1 MEITLN
7 DLVENNA
14 PDRFIFLFYKLNLK
28 DIDFENNK
36 EIHINYS
43 YDIIGKYILWFCN
56 KFKISF
62 IFKLKDSEM
71 TFKSGKL
78 INYKFF
84 NDQKIISNILYIHNE
99 KGLLIKREESISG
112 EVLEK
117 EYNEF
122 NVLICTKF
130 YNKYK
135 KHLNGFIK
143 KYNKFGKLICYE
155 NYDIY
160 YKEIWKYDENGKL
173 FTIISNNNNNTYPFT
188 IFNEFGRNFNN

>member
-1 MEITLN
+1 MKISLN

-14 PDRFIFLFYKLNLK
+14 SDRFIFLFHKLNLK
-28 DIDFENNK
+28 NIDFENDK
-36 EIHINYS
+36 EIHIDYS
-43 YDIIGKYILWFCN
+43 YDIIGKHILWFCN

-78 INYKFF
+78 VNYKLFE
-84 NDQKIISNILYIHNE
+84 DQKIICNITCIYNE
-99 KGLLIKREESISG
+99 KGLLIKRDDSISG
-112 EVLEK
+112 EVLKK

-143 KYNKFGKLICYE
+143 KYNRSGKLICYE
-155 NYDIY
+155 NYDIH
-160 YKEIWKYDENGKL
+160 YKEDWKYDENGKL